1 MSKGCPVARTLASLQ
16 DRPQHVT
23 LRARTDALLAQH
35 SLERTGTLIGDLRA
49 VVGFDDIRPHEI
61 RTVLASMAPLY
72 RTPPARCLFDHR
84 SAAAYGAFM
93 DSLPSF
99 LGWTEFLRGLT
110 LNRGWTELVHG
121 RARRDLKQLVRRLAV
136 SGLDDAQISQWQNDL
151 RARRFPSSQLRDD
164 DGFPWDGSEDNDY
177 VEMACYGPQ
186 GVVLPSHVRLLLNE
200 TNGSSA
206 AKEGYSTT
214 TANVLKPLADWRL
227 VSSVAAKICF
237 AEAHTFFDGEEGGD
251 AIRPPFV
258 VVRAWRVPVVDT
270 TDSWVEQAV
279 VLSLRDGL
287 FYYYNNSGE
296 AFLAPSAF
304 GSRAKKKIGTAW
316 DLLKDDWGRT
326 DSGWPSHAQK
336 DFYGD
341 AGMQP
346 DVELEELG
354 AGVAADRAWG
364 DSQLRWKH
372 VWEEEETTGGGPGLS
387 GFARFLLL
395 FEDERYVPR
404 FGMDER
410 T

>member
-1 MSKGCPVARTLASLQ
+1 MTTVANDPLYFTPPVCSVFDHQRVGAY
-16 DRPQHVT
+16 
-23 LRARTDALLAQH
+23 DALN
-35 SLERTGTLIGDLRA
+35 SL
-49 VVGFDDIRPHEI
+49 
-61 RTVLASMAPLY
+61 
-72 RTPPARCLFDHR
+72 
-84 SAAAYGAFM
+84 
-93 DSLPSF
+93 LPQF
-99 LGWTEFLRGLT
+99 LGWGKFIGGLT
-110 LNRGWTELVHG
+110 INTGWRELVHRCG
-121 RARRDLKQLVRRLAV
+121 CRDLRRRMGPLAV
-136 SGLDDAQISQWQNDL
+136 NGLADAQISEWQL
-151 RARRFPSSQLRDD
+151 GLCEKGFPSSQLRDD
-164 DGFPWDGSEDNDY
+164 DGFPWDGSEDGDY

-206 AKEGYSTT
+206 AKEDYSTT
-214 TANVLKPLADWRL
+214 TANVLKPLADWKL

-304 GSRAKKKIGTAW
+304 GSTAKKKIGTAW
-316 DLLKDDWGRT
+316 DLLKDGWGRT
-326 DSGWPSHAQK
+326 NSGWPSPAQK

-346 DVELEELG
+346 DVELEELR

-372 VWEEEETTGGGPGLS
+372 VWEEEETTGGV
-387 GFARFLLL
+387 AEVLLL
-395 FEDERYVPR
+395 FQRYIPR

>member
-1 MSKGCPVARTLASLQ
+1 MTTVANDPLYFTPPVRSVF
-16 DRPQHVT
+16 DRQRVG
-23 LRARTDALLAQH
+23 AYDALN
-35 SLERTGTLIGDLRA
+35 SL
-49 VVGFDDIRPHEI
+49 
-61 RTVLASMAPLY
+61 
-72 RTPPARCLFDHR
+72 
-84 SAAAYGAFM
+84 
-93 DSLPSF
+93 LPQF
-99 LGWTEFLRGLT
+99 LGWGEFIGGLT

-214 TANVLKPLADWRL
+214 TANVFKPLADWKL
-227 VSSVAAKICF
+227 VSSVASKICF
-237 AEAHTFFDGEEGGD
+237 AEAHTFFDREEGGD

-270 TDSWVEQAV
+270 MDSWVEQAV

-304 GSRAKKKIGTAW
+304 GSRAKKKIGTVW

-326 DSGWPSHAQK
+326 NSGWPSPAQK

-346 DVELEELG
+346 DVELEELR

-364 DSQLRWKH
+364 DSQLRWRD
-372 VWEEEETTGGGPGLS
+372 VWEQEETTGGVAEALGLS
-387 GFARFLLL
+387 
-395 FEDERYVPR
+395 DRYIPR